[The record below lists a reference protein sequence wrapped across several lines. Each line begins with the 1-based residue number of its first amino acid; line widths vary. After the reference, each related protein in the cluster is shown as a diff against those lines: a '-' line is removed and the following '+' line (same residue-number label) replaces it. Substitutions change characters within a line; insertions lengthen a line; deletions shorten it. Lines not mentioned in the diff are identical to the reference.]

1 MYSNEIYHHGIKG
14 QKWGLRRFQNKDGTR
29 TAAGKKRER
38 ESLPHKIFSKFAR
51 KKSSSEKQDDGAPKA
66 VVKRRIKN
74 SKSEKTKAKYL
85 SDDELNRRIE
95 RLKLEKSYN
104 QLLEE
109 TRKNTP
115 EAKRVSAA
123 KKLVSEIANASIK
136 NIGTQL
142 VTYGLGSAANAA
154 YKSITGSDKDIV
166 NPKKGQKDK

>member
-1 MYSNEIYHHGIKG
+1 MYSNELYHHGIKG

-51 KKSSSEKQDDGAPKA
+51 KKSSSEKQDDGSPKA

-115 EAKRVSAA
+115 EAKRAGAA

-136 NIGTQL
+136 NIATQAT
-142 VTYGLGSAANAA
+142 TYALGSVVNKI
-154 YKSITGSDKDIV
+154 YKYATGSDENIV
-166 NPKKGQKDK
+166 NPKKGQKEK